1 MDTSRGNRLDLMKLS
16 RKLQYLN
23 LLSVKH
29 MTVYIMAASA
39 LHNVCL
45 MNDDFDEGYFLCN
58 NDDDDDDD
66 SDIDYSLGR
75 VCRQAEQ

>member
-1 MDTSRGNRLDLMKLS
+1 MDTSQGNRLDLMKRS

-29 MTVYIMAASA
+29 MTVHIMAASA
-39 LHNVCL
+39 LHNFCL
-45 MNDDFDEGYFLCN
+45 INDDFDEEYFLCN

-66 SDIDYSLGR
+66 SDIDHFLGR
-75 VCRQAEQ
+75 VCRKAEQ